1 VSASSGLGRAR
12 SWLYVPAH
20 RPELV
25 AKALAGGADAV
36 VLDLEDAVPAAAK
49 VAARDAAVA
58 ACVAPRQRP
67 LWVRVNGLD
76 TEWAEADL
84 AALAGAGA
92 GTGPGPDGVRLPK
105 AADPARVAA
114 VAARLGRPLHLQ
126 LENARGIEEAFELAR
141 CHPLVGMVSL
151 GETDLAADLRVR
163 DPAAL
168 AWARSRV
175 VVANRAAG
183 LPSPMASVWTDLTD
197 PEGLARDC
205 ASARDAGF
213 HGRSVIHPAQLE
225 PVHRAFTP
233 SRAEID
239 RAQAL
244 VGSVG
249 TAAAAGHSAYLDERG
264 RFVDPAVVEGA
275 RWVLDLARSLPAD
288 TDLPDTSRHVPD
300 RVETRSG
307 KEYR

>member
-1 VSASSGLGRAR
+1 MSASAGLGRAR

-49 VAARDAAVA
+49 GAARDAAVA
-58 ACVAPRQRP
+58 ACVAPRERP

-76 TEWAEADL
+76 TQWAEADL
-84 AALAGAGA
+84 AALA

-114 VAARLGRPLHLQ
+114 VAARFGRPLHLQ
-126 LENARGIEEAFELAR
+126 LENARGVEEAFELAR

-163 DPAAL
+163 DPAGL

-197 PEGLARDC
+197 PEGLARDS

-233 SRAEID
+233 TRSEIN

-244 VGSVG
+244 VDSVR

-288 TDLPDTSRHVPD
+288 ADPLDTTRHVPD
-300 RVETRSG
+300 RVEARSG

>member
-36 VLDLEDAVPAAAK
+36 VLDLEDAVPATAK
-49 VAARDAAVA
+49 ATARAAAVA
-58 ACVAPRQRP
+58 ACAAPRQRP

-84 AALAGAGA
+84 AALAG
-92 GTGPGPDGVRLPK
+92 TGPGPDGVRLPK
-105 AADPARVAA
+105 ATDPARVAA
-114 VAARLGRPLHLQ
+114 VAARLGRPLHPQ

-197 PEGLARDC
+197 PEGLARDS

-233 SRAEID
+233 SRSEID

-244 VGSVG
+244 VDSVH

-288 TDLPDTSRHVPD
+288 TDVPATSRQLPD
-300 RVETRSG
+300 RVEARSG